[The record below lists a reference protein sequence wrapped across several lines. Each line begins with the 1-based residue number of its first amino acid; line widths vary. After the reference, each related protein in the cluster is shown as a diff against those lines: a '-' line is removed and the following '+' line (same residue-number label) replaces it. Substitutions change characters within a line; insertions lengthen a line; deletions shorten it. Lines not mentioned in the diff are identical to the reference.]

1 MRGSEICAAI
11 MNRVREYI
19 HSEEFRQKYRVGN
32 RFTRIRK
39 LTMGMVMTFLLFVRK
54 RSLPNEISEFLS
66 LYREQISEII
76 GKTVSGFTKQAI
88 SKARK
93 GISLDAFYWLLDTS
107 VSIWMQLSA
116 QRDTWNGLHVFA
128 IDGTDIQLPMRE
140 QCSSIFG
147 TQKVRGDGAFP
158 MAKGSMLY
166 SVTNRLVVDAL
177 LDRCKYS
184 EREMAMQHMDRF
196 RKLKLAEK
204 SVILMDRG
212 YFSKEL
218 CEMMHNSNVYYVF
231 RLRKNLNLLHDF
243 RVSKKRSVILD
254 LNKDTDSQAQLP
266 VRVLRFKLSTGE
278 YEYLLTNLVDPSFTI
293 SMLKELYSLRWGI
306 EGKYRQM
313 KSRFQLEN
321 FSGYSE
327 EAIDQDFLISVFY
340 ANLVEILRSEADD
353 RVRQQLNAD
362 NCRCKREYAPNSGLL
377 VGSLKRYLPSVL
389 LGLCDAAHA
398 AKEIICCASQ
408 RSNWSQLMP
417 GRHYSRQVKHPAIKF
432 CYNRKVCF

>member
-1 MRGSEICAAI
+1 MRGSDICAAI
-11 MNRVREYI
+11 MNQVRESI
-19 HSEEFRQKYRVGN
+19 HSESFRQQYRVGN

-140 QCSSIFG
+140 QCSSVFG

-166 SVTNRLVVDAL
+166 SVTSRLVVDAL

-196 RKLKLAEK
+196 RKLKISEK

-218 CEMMHNSNVYYVF
+218 CEMMHNSDVYYVF

-243 RVSKKRSVILD
+243 RVSKKRSVILN
-254 LNKDTDSQAQLP
+254 LNKDTDSQVQLS
-266 VRVLRFKLSTGE
+266 VRVLRIKLSTGE

-293 SMLKELYSLRWGI
+293 SMFKELYSLRWGI
-306 EGKYRQM
+306 EGKYGQI
-313 KSRFQLEN
+313 KSRLQLEN
-321 FSGYSE
+321 FSGYCE
-327 EAIDQDFLISVFY
+327 ESIDQDFLISVFY

-353 RVRQQLNAD
+353 RIREQLSGD
-362 NCRCKREYAPNSGLL
+362 NCQCKQKYASNTGVLASG
-377 VGSLKRYLPSVL
+377 LKRYLSSVL
-389 LGLCDAAHA
+389 LGVCDAVNACG
-398 AKEIICCASQ
+398 EIVHCASQ
-408 RSNWSQLMP
+408 RSNWSQHMP
-417 GRHYSRQVKHPAIKF
+417 RRHFPRQVKHPASKF
-432 CYNRKVCF
+432 FYNRKVCF